1 MRILPALIVLCLTV
15 NTAFSQRAPQSAN
28 KQAQKIY
35 AQASQSIGSRL
46 YEKAAE
52 QLNEAVR
59 LDPEFISAWQQL
71 GDIYRRLQQYGKAEA
86 SYLKVVEINP
96 EFHPLTYFG
105 LAESQ
110 LNQGKYREALQHFK
124 KYGSYPNLSES
135 SKNLAAKY
143 IADCEFSL
151 KAIQKP
157 VPFHP
162 VNLGAEINTK
172 EQEYLPVVT
181 ADEEIIIFTR
191 QANRNEDFYKSTR
204 HDGRW
209 KPAVYLSTN
218 INTQQFNEGAQCISP
233 DGMYLFF
240 TGCNRPDGAGRCD
253 IYICRREGEGWGK
266 PYNIGPPI
274 NTPGWESQPS
284 LSADGRILY
293 FVSTRPGGL
302 GGYDIWKS
310 ELLDGGAWSDPK
322 NLGPNINTPY
332 DEQSPFIHPDEQTLY
347 FSSNGWPGLGNKD
360 IYLSRKD
367 ASGNWQKPENMGYP
381 INTFKEESS
390 LTISSDGKTAFFA
403 SDKEGG
409 FGGLDIYSFE
419 LPERLRPRPVTYVK
433 GIVSD
438 ADTKELLD
446 ADIQIVRL
454 TDKKVIYEDR
464 SDYSTGEFLATMPLG
479 NAFALHASKE
489 GYLFYSENFSLD
501 KPGTQAQPFHIKVG
515 LEKIK
520 PGAKAVL
527 RNIFFESGKSDLLPQ
542 SEAELQQ
549 LIGFLN
555 ANPKASIEI
564 GGHTDNV
571 GDDKSNQLLSEN
583 RAKTVYAYLLNQRI
597 NSSRLTYKGYGEAM
611 PAADNSTAEGR
622 QANRRTE
629 FKISGY

>member
-1 MRILPALIVLCLTV
+1 MRILSALILFCVTV

-35 AQASQSIGSRL
+35 TQASQSIASRL

-71 GDIYRRLQQYGKAEA
+71 GDIYRKLQQYEKAEIN
-86 SYLKVVEINP
+86 YLKVLAINP

-110 LNQGKYREALQHFK
+110 LNQGKYQEALQHFR
-124 KYGSYPNLSES
+124 KYGSYSSLSEN
-135 SKNLAAKY
+135 SKKLAAKY

-157 VPFHP
+157 VPFNP

-172 EQEYLPVVT
+172 EQEYLPVLT

-191 QANRNEDFYKSTR
+191 QANRNEDFFKSKR
-204 HDGRW
+204 QDGRW
-209 KPAVYLSTN
+209 EPAVYLSAN

-253 IYICRREGEGWGK
+253 IYISRREGEGWGK
-266 PYNIGPPI
+266 PYNIGPPV

-284 LSADGRILY
+284 LSADGRTLY

-302 GGYDIWKS
+302 GGYDIWRS
-310 ELLDGGAWSDPK
+310 ELLEGGAWSDPE

-332 DEQSPFIHPDEQTLY
+332 DEQSPFIHPDGQTLY

-381 INTFKEESS
+381 INTHQEESS

-419 LPERLRPRPVTYVK
+419 LPEKLRPKPVTYVK

-438 ADTKELLD
+438 AGTKELLD
-446 ADIQIVRL
+446 ADIQIIRL

-479 NAFALHASKE
+479 NAFALHVSKE

-501 KPGTQAQPFHIKVG
+501 KPGTQAEPFHIKVG

-527 RNIFFESGKSDLLPQ
+527 KNIFFESGKSELLPQ
-542 SEAELQQ
+542 SETELQQ
-549 LIGFLN
+549 LISFLN
-555 ANPKASIEI
+555 INPKISIEI
-564 GGHTDNV
+564 AGHTDNV
-571 GDDKSNQLLSEN
+571 GDDESNQTLSEN
-583 RAKTVYAYLLNQRI
+583 RAKTVYAYLLNRQI
-597 NSSRLTYKGYGEAM
+597 NPKRLSYKGYGETA
-611 PAADNSTAEGR
+611 PAADNSTEEGR